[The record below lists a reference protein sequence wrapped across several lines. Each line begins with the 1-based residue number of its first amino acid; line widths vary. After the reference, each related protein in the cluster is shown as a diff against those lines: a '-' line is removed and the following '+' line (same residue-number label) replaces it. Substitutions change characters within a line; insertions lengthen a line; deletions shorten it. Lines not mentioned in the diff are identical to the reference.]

1 MSVSSVNKPAV
12 QPSEAAKRPAAQRQS
27 QEAVIKQRAAETPP
41 KTQESK
47 PKPVVNAQG
56 QVTGRHLNVS
66 A

>member
-1 MSVSSVNKPAV
+1 MSVSSVNKPAI
-12 QPSEAAKRPAAQRQS
+12 QPTEAPKRPAAQNQTR
-27 QEAVIKQRAAETPP
+27 EAVNKQRVAETPP
-41 KTQESK
+41 KAQESK